1 MDSKKDFGDLEAIDL
16 SERSRSRKRAE
27 VVDYRKL
34 EFKDLSDFVSSRL
47 SANSTFEKVVKVPS
61 SMAYY
66 LDKYEGTS
74 FQGVVSLVLEV
85 AGDRLYDRMADNFV
99 KAVYNAGVR
108 ASGLP
113 GSMLLDMDDDKE
125 TRASEALQKALNQYE
140 EAKAYFFHDV
150 GKYPFS
156 DGRYSALDI
165 SYLLEAEKL
174 KFLDLQKELG
184 KVKSDCSDL
193 YKALND
199 RNLRISDLT
208 GLISSLRN
216 DKVKSDEFRY
226 YHFAVPRVF
235 RILRAKF
242 LRCLASVKKR
252 FRHERA

>member
-1 MDSKKDFGDLEAIDL
+1 MSGKKGFSDLEPIDL
-16 SERSRSRKRAE
+16 SVRSRARKDAE
-27 VVDYRKL
+27 IVDYRKL

-99 KAVYNAGVR
+99 KAVYNAGIL

-113 GSMLLDMDDDKE
+113 SSMLLDMDDDKE

-174 KFLDLQKELG
+174 KFLDLQKELV
-184 KVKSDCSDL
+184 KVKSDYSDL

-208 GLISSLRN
+208 GLLSALKN
-216 DKVKSDEFRY
+216 DKARDEEFRY
-226 YHFAVPRVF
+226 YHFAIPRVF
-235 RILRAKF
+235 RMFRKRF
-242 LRCLASVKKR
+242 SVALEGAKKR
-252 FRHERA
+252 LKL